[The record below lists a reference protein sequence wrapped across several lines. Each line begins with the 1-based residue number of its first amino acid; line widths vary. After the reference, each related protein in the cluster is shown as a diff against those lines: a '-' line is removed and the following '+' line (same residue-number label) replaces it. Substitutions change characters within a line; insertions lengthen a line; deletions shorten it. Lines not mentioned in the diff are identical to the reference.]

1 MITGMLVSLINM
13 VMVLVSFLP
22 TLTARIPGE
31 ILEISMNV
39 FNGVGYF
46 IPESALTII
55 TITIS
60 VNTFIFTYNTVAEM
74 RDWTPILW

>member
-1 MITGMLVSLINM
+1 MITGILISLINI
-13 VMVLVSFLP
+13 VNVLVSFLP
-22 TLTARIPGE
+22 KLTVRIPSE
-31 ILEISMNV
+31 IINISMDV

-46 IPESALTII
+46 IPKSALTIL

-60 VNTFIFTYNTVAEM
+60 VNTFIFSYNTVAEM